1 MAAAATEDLRM
12 TAKGNVIEISVICL
26 VFILISLGGIVW
38 DFTSGLLTSG
48 IDGIMLLFVAL
59 MVAGIFGV
67 MLLVT
72 LHSAGMLPIPK
83 KAEAKAAPASAPAPA
98 AAAKPAAPAATPAA
112 TAPPKP
118 AAPAAPA
125 KPAPPPQTT
134 PQEK

>member
-1 MAAAATEDLRM
+1 MVAAATEDLRM

-72 LHSAGMLPIPK
+72 LHSAGMLPMPK
-83 KAEAKAAPASAPAPA
+83 KAEAKAAPAA
-98 AAAKPAAPAATPAA
+98 AAASTAAKPAAAP
-112 TAPPKP
+112 TAPSAP
-118 AAPAAPA
+118 AAPKPTAAPA
-125 KPAPPPQTT
+125 KPAPPQTT